1 MKTGNDLVAEQV
13 RYSTCLCCLPN
24 CANQRN
30 FAVLQ
35 RIDVCLLYSSI
46 GRIDSFLSLHGI
58 SLYGCRPPASGAYQ
72 RRRQRAIV
80 DSQTPRENRRNEPH
94 PLITAPGETP
104 AKVRVRSELPTAR
117 KDAARTEQQ
126 QDERLFEGACRHLQY
141 RQDVDDA
148 RCPAYVRLF
157 GG

>member
-46 GRIDSFLSLHGI
+46 GRIDSFLSFHWFGLFGYSRI
-58 SLYGCRPPASGAYQ
+58 EKGAYRGGLEWCQ
-72 RRRQRAIV
+72 V
-80 DSQTPRENRRNEPH
+80 DTK
-94 PLITAPGETP
+94 GETEDQNH
-104 AKVRVRSELPTAR
+104 VQHSIDGNTV
-117 KDAARTEQQ
+117 KDIGEVFHQ
-126 QDERLFEGACRHLQY
+126 
-141 RQDVDDA
+141 
-148 RCPAYVRLF
+148 
-157 GG
+157 

>member
-46 GRIDSFLSLHGI
+46 GRIDSFLSLHWFGFFGY
-58 SLYGCRPPASGAYQ
+58 SWFEKGTYRGGLERCQ
-72 RRRQRAIV
+72 RDTQGKAEDQNHV
-80 DSQTPRENRRNEPH
+80 
-94 PLITAPGETP
+94 
-104 AKVRVRSELPTAR
+104 
-117 KDAARTEQQ
+117 
-126 QDERLFEGACRHLQY
+126 
-141 RQDVDDA
+141 
-148 RCPAYVRLF
+148 
-157 GG
+157 

>member
-46 GRIDSFLSLHGI
+46 GRIDSFLSLHRSGLLGYSRI
-58 SLYGCRPPASGAYQ
+58 GKGAY
-72 RRRQRAIV
+72 RGG
-80 DSQTPRENRRNEPH
+80 
-94 PLITAPGETP
+94 L
-104 AKVRVRSELPTAR
+104 
-117 KDAARTEQQ
+117 
-126 QDERLFEGACRHLQY
+126 ERCQMDTQGKAEDQNH
-141 RQDVDDA
+141 V
-148 RCPAYVRLF
+148 
-157 GG
+157 

>member
-46 GRIDSFLSLHGI
+46 GRIDSFLSFHRSRDCVLARYTDSKATI
-58 SLYGCRPPASGAYQ
+58 LFRP
-72 RRRQRAIV
+72 
-80 DSQTPRENRRNEPH
+80 D
-94 PLITAPGETP
+94 
-104 AKVRVRSELPTAR
+104 LPFS
-117 KDAARTEQQ
+117 K
-126 QDERLFEGACRHLQY
+126 
-141 RQDVDDA
+141 
-148 RCPAYVRLF
+148 
-157 GG
+157 

>member
-46 GRIDSFLSLHGI
+46 GRIDSFLSFHWIGVQRCERFITRTLGKRQQRGA
-58 SLYGCRPPASGAYQ
+58 LDKKEPP
-72 RRRQRAIV
+72 
-80 DSQTPRENRRNEPH
+80 
-94 PLITAPGETP
+94 
-104 AKVRVRSELPTAR
+104 
-117 KDAARTEQQ
+117 KDKNHVQHSCAACSSFYT
-126 QDERLFEGACRHLQY
+126 
-141 RQDVDDA
+141 
-148 RCPAYVRLF
+148 
-157 GG
+157 